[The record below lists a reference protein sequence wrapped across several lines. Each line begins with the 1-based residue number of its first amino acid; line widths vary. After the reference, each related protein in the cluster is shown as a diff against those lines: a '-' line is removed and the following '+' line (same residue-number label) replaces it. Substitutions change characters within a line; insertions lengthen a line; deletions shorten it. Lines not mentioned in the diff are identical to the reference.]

1 MLCEME
7 AVTGLHCK
15 SLVRLLKGHGRLD
28 TSEQCRRLNEIY
40 ELMWKY
46 YNVFQPV
53 LQLVQKS

>member
-1 MLCEME
+1 ME